1 MILVALRAY
10 LARVRNWLG
19 AHGNRG
25 SEDAHSSETARPAA
39 PSAEHSG
46 GHNVGQTGGQNT
58 GHTAD
63 RPNRASGAAAHPE
76 DLPQPAVGGLKRVL
90 HDTEIAEIAD
100 NLITSGQVQPTRADV
115 AVAITKLINELPGER
130 DMELVRS
137 HLEAA
142 GFPPLWG
149 DEDGAPGTPPK
160 SGPDP
165 DPAGKDG
172 HDR

>member
-25 SEDAHSSETARPAA
+25 SEVAQSSETARPAA
-39 PSAEHSG
+39 PAA
-46 GHNVGQTGGQNT
+46 
-58 GHTAD
+58 GHTAGYAAGD
-63 RPNRASGAAAHPE
+63 SRRPSVTAEPHPE
-76 DLPQPAVGGLKRVL
+76 DLPQPATGGLKRVL

-130 DMELVRS
+130 DMELVRQ

-142 GFPPLWG
+142 GFPPSWG
-149 DEDGAPGTPPK
+149 DEDGAPGAPP
-160 SGPDP
+160 GPGP

-172 HDR
+172 RDR

>member
-1 MILVALRAY
+1 MICSANRGTRALFLATVIPVELRAY

-25 SEDAHSSETARPAA
+25 SEDAQTSETAGPAA
-39 PSAEHSG
+39 PTS
-46 GHNVGQTGGQNT
+46 
-58 GHTAD
+58 GHTAV
-63 RPNRASGAAAHPE
+63 RASESHAE
-76 DLPQPAVGGLKRVL
+76 DLPQPATGGLKRVL

-130 DMELVRS
+130 DMELVRL

-142 GFPPLWG
+142 GFPPSWG

-160 SGPDP
+160 PGPDP

-172 HDR
+172 RDR

>member
-39 PSAEHSG
+39 SAAGDAAADAAGNSSG
-46 GHNVGQTGGQNT
+46 GSR
-58 GHTAD
+58 
-63 RPNRASGAAAHPE
+63 RPSGAAEPHPE
-76 DLPQPAVGGLKRVL
+76 DLPQPATGGLKRVL

-130 DMELVRS
+130 DMELVRQ

-142 GFPPLWG
+142 GFPPSWG
-149 DEDGAPGTPPK
+149 DEDGAPGAPP
-160 SGPDP
+160 GPGP

-172 HDR
+172 RDR

>member
-1 MILVALRAY
+1 MALRAY

-25 SEDAHSSETARPAA
+25 SEDAQSSETARPAA
-39 PSAEHSG
+39 SAA
-46 GHNVGQTGGQNT
+46 GH
-58 GHTAD
+58 
-63 RPNRASGAAAHPE
+63 AAARPSTPAGATGPHPE
-76 DLPQPAVGGLKRVL
+76 DLPQPSAGGLKRVL

-130 DMELVRS
+130 DMELVRQ

-149 DEDGAPGTPPK
+149 DEDEAPGTPPK
-160 SGPDP
+160 PGPDP

-172 HDR
+172 RDR

>member
-1 MILVALRAY
+1 MTLVALRAY

-19 AHGNRG
+19 AYGNRG
-25 SEDAHSSETARPAA
+25 SEDAQSSETARPAA
-39 PSAEHSG
+39 PAAGSPAMPADAAE
-46 GHNVGQTGGQNT
+46 
-58 GHTAD
+58 
-63 RPNRASGAAAHPE
+63 PHPE
-76 DLPQPAVGGLKRVL
+76 DLPQPATGGLKRVL

-130 DMELVRS
+130 DMELVRQ

-160 SGPDP
+160 PGPDP

-172 HDR
+172 RDR

>member
-1 MILVALRAY
+1 MTLVALRAY

-19 AHGNRG
+19 AYGNRG
-25 SEDAHSSETARPAA
+25 SEDAQSSETARPAA
-39 PSAEHSG
+39 PAAGSPAMP
-46 GHNVGQTGGQNT
+46 
-58 GHTAD
+58 A
-63 RPNRASGAAAHPE
+63 GAAEPHPE
-76 DLPQPAVGGLKRVL
+76 DLPQPATGGLKRVL

-130 DMELVRS
+130 DMELVRQ

-160 SGPDP
+160 PGPDP

-172 HDR
+172 RDR

>member
-19 AHGNRG
+19 AHGIRG
-25 SEDAHSSETARPAA
+25 SGEEDSSEPAGPVAPAHRPRG
-39 PSAEHSG
+39 E
-46 GHNVGQTGGQNT
+46 
-58 GHTAD
+58 
-63 RPNRASGAAAHPE
+63 SGATDVNHE
-76 DLPQPAVGGLKRVL
+76 DLPQPSVGGLKRIL

-130 DMELVRS
+130 DMELVRL

-149 DEDGAPGTPPK
+149 EDDEAPGAPGRHGPTH
-160 SGPDP
+160 SPDP
-165 DPAGKDG
+165 DPAGKDE